1 MRHSPY
7 VRALPGASSVLIP
20 SNGCALLGSSPFS
33 GGEMGSDERAEN
45 LSGDVPRRATQRSD
59 QQSGRVVYGY
69 IRVAVG
75 DEIAVGILKA
85 DLLLFCRSNNF
96 MLSTVFTDIDVDD
109 SAVVRPGFTALLDV
123 CKLVGSYGVVVPSYR
138 HLSSFVS
145 TLEFL
150 KLQIKRTGA
159 HLIVVDDAQT
169 MRPVLPASAQG
180 VESKQAERATGDSS
194 DAWSDPAEGA
204 DAS

>member
-7 VRALPGASSVLIP
+7 VRALTGASSVQTPL
-20 SNGCALLGSSPFS
+20 NGCALLGSSPSS
-33 GGEMGSDERAEN
+33 GGETGSDEKAEN
-45 LSGDVPRRATQRSD
+45 LIGDAPRSATQRSD

-69 IRVAVG
+69 IRAAVG
-75 DEIAVGILKA
+75 DEISAGIFKA
-85 DLLLFCRSNNF
+85 DLLLFCRSNNL

-109 SAVVRPGFTALLDV
+109 SAVVRPGFAALLDV

-138 HLSSFVS
+138 HLSSFVP

-169 MRPVLPASAQG
+169 IRSVLPTSAQDL
-180 VESKQAERATGDSS
+180 ESKQAERVTGDSS
-194 DAWSDPAEGA
+194 DALSDPAEEA